1 MALPLLNYPLE
12 TQNSRVSNLA
22 GDDSTVRNQFQGSS
36 SAGSEGS
43 RGSVDDLIEAA
54 YRQVFFHAMRCD
66 REPFLE
72 SQLRAGNITTRDF
85 VRGLLLSERFQQ
97 GYYQCSSNYRMV
109 DQVVGRVLGRPT
121 HGDAERRAWSIVIGA
136 QGFTAFI
143 DQLLNSEEYMES
155 FGYDL
160 VPTQR
165 SRVLPGQATGEL
177 PIYQAYPRYGSDWRD
192 SLQHRAPSAQAAE
205 MASMASMQPSEAW
218 VNGQP
223 PAWALKAWLAV
234 AIVGGVEITRVIL
247 TIAFS
252 MVRN

>member
-1 MALPLLNYPLE
+1 MALPLLSYQLT
-12 TQNSRVSNLA
+12 TQNARVSNLA
-22 GDDSTVRNQFQGSS
+22 GDSSTVRGQLQGSGG
-36 SAGSEGS
+36 AGGEGS
-43 RGSVDDLIEAA
+43 RTSVDALIQTA
-54 YRQVFFHAMRCD
+54 YRQIFFHALSCD

-85 VRGLLLSERFQQ
+85 IRGLLLSERFQQ

-109 DQVVGRVLGRPT
+109 DQVVGRVLGRPV
-121 HGDAERRAWSIVIGA
+121 HGDAERRTWSIVIGA

-143 DQLLNSEEYMES
+143 DQLLDSEEYMES

-192 SLQHRAPSAQAAE
+192 SLQRRAPSAQAAE
-205 MASMASMQPSEAW
+205 MTPMEASDAW

-247 TIAFS
+247 TIALS

>member
-1 MALPLLNYPLE
+1 MALPLLSYQLT
-12 TQNSRVSNLA
+12 TQNARVSNLA
-22 GDDSTVRNQFQGSS
+22 GDSSTVRGQLQGSGG
-36 SAGSEGS
+36 AGGEGS
-43 RGSVDDLIEAA
+43 RTSVDALIQTA
-54 YRQVFFHAMRCD
+54 YRQIFFHALSCD

-85 VRGLLLSERFQQ
+85 IRGLLLSERFQQ

-109 DQVVGRVLGRPT
+109 DQVVGRVLGRPV
-121 HGDAERRAWSIVIGA
+121 HGDAERRTWSIVIGA

-143 DQLLNSEEYMES
+143 DQLLDSEEYMQS

-192 SLQHRAPSAQAAE
+192 SLQRRAPSAQAAE
-205 MASMASMQPSEAW
+205 MTPMEASDAW

>member
-1 MALPLLNYPLE
+1 MALPLLSYQLT

-22 GDDSTVRNQFQGSS
+22 GDSSTVRGQLQGSS
-36 SAGSEGS
+36 AAGGEGS
-43 RGSVDDLIEAA
+43 RTSMDAVIATA
-54 YRQVFFHAMRCD
+54 YRQIFFHALSCD

-72 SQLRAGNITTRDF
+72 SQLRSGNITTRDF
-85 VRGLLLSERFQQ
+85 IRGLLLSERFQQ

-109 DQVVGRVLGRPT
+109 DQVVGRALGRPV

-136 QGFTAFI
+136 QGFTAFV
-143 DQLLNSEEYMES
+143 DQLLDSEEYMES

-160 VPTQR
+160 VPSQR
-165 SRVLPGQATGEL
+165 SRVLPGQPTGEI

-192 SLQHRAPSAQAAE
+192 SLQNRAPSAQADA
-205 MASMASMQPSEAW
+205 MTPMQASEAW
-218 VNGQP
+218 ANGEP
-223 PAWALKAWLAV
+223 PAWALKAWLGI
-234 AIVGGVEITRVIL
+234 AIVGGLEVTRVLL

>member
-1 MALPLLNYPLE
+1 MN
-12 TQNSRVSNLA
+12 
-22 GDDSTVRNQFQGSS
+22 G
-36 SAGSEGS
+36 
-43 RGSVDDLIEAA
+43 AA
-54 YRQVFFHAMRCD
+54 YP
-66 REPFLE
+66 EPLP
-72 SQLRAGNITTRDF
+72 
-85 VRGLLLSERFQQ
+85 
-97 GYYQCSSNYRMV
+97 
-109 DQVVGRVLGRPT
+109 RPV
-121 HGDAERRAWSIVIGA
+121 HGEAERRAWSIVIGA

-143 DQLLNSEEYMES
+143 DQLLDSEEYMEA

-192 SLQHRAPSAQAAE
+192 SLQRRAPSAQAAE
-205 MASMASMQPSEAW
+205 MTPMEASEAW